1 MGKTDKE
8 KTDKDKR
15 KEIRGNRMKRLHR
28 KIKALALVFL
38 VFAGTI
44 QAPVQAISA
53 RAEEPVKISY
63 QAFNYPTAW
72 SDKEADDTP

>member
-1 MGKTDKE
+1 
-8 KTDKDKR
+8 
-15 KEIRGNRMKRLHR
+15 MKRLHR

-53 RAEEPVKISY
+53 RAEEPVK
-63 QAFNYPTAW
+63 
-72 SDKEADDTP
+72 